1 MLLLLVLILVPQPQ
15 VKPSR
20 TIPCRIE
27 QLLNVSDEARLVIND
42 PVLIVAQCRPNE
54 WLYIPGH
61 QWPHALGSP
70 DEGLKFRL
78 VVDRKGKRLGLKVG
92 KRVVAVQTT
101 VPRVVL

>member
-1 MLLLLVLILVPQPQ
+1 MLILTILLLLTPQ
-15 VKPSR
+15 PSR

-27 QLLNVSDEARLVIND
+27 QLLNVSDEGRLVIND

-61 QWPHALGSP
+61 QWPRALGSP